1 MLSACTSSGGFYRS
15 RKWKS
20 GASLKNRKA
29 AAERGGGLY
38 SLSLQTLGRTDC
50 IISARPESQ
59 EGHSDE
65 WLTLWEERLECPPPA
80 PRQARGWEISQERR
94 REQRSF
100 LSIHKIF
107 IKSILRG

>member
-15 RKWKS
+15 RKRKN

-65 WLTLWEERLECPPPA
+65 WLTLWEEPWSALPQLPGR
-80 PRQARGWEISQERR
+80 RGGGG
-94 REQRSF
+94 F
-100 LSIHKIF
+100 HKKGEESKDLFYQF
-107 IKSILRG
+107 IKYLLKVY